1 MKVHYK
7 INGEDKE
14 FEIQP
19 GEVLLDVLRRN
30 GYTEIKGNC
39 YLGTCGACAVLIDG
53 VAKTTCTTFA
63 AQVDNAE
70 IITIKGIGTIT
81 EPHPLQK
88 AFVEKGAVQC
98 GFCTPGTIIS
108 AYALLKNNPDPKE
121 EDIKKAL
128 DGNLCRCTGYVQQI
142 NAIKYTIKLLK
153 GGKR

>member
-63 AQVDNAE
+63 AQVNNAE

-121 EDIKKAL
+121 EDIKKAI

-142 NAIKYTIKLLK
+142 NAIKYASKLLK
-153 GGKR
+153 GGRR